1 MSDYREELKN
11 KETLRLREIQRE
23 LPPFVQ
29 SFFRGI
35 AQTTSTKTRLAY
47 AYDLRIFFRYLYEEH
62 RTLGGIEPKDL
73 TAAHLSEVTS
83 EDIDCFMEYLSYY
96 IRPDYENPAYGKEMH
111 NEEKGKSR
119 KLAAVR
125 MLFKYLYKKKI
136 ISADPAS
143 LVDTPKI
150 HEKAIVR
157 LDVNEMANFLDA
169 VESGEKLTD
178 RQKVFHEKTKK
189 RDLAMM
195 TLLLGTGMRVSECV
209 GINIKD
215 LDFQNNAVKVTRKG
229 GNEVFL
235 YFGEE
240 VRETLADYLEER
252 QNAPTKDEN
261 EDALFLSSQGKRIG
275 VRTVQNMVK
284 KYAQLVTPLKKITPH
299 KLRSTYG
306 TNLYRETGDIYLVAD
321 VLGHSD
327 VNTTKKHYAALEDER
342 RRSAR
347 NKVQL
352 REIE

>member
-29 SFFRGI
+29 AFFRGI

-209 GINIKD
+209 GLNIKD

-252 QNAPTKDEN
+252 QNALTKDEN

-284 KYAQLVTPLKKITPH
+284 KYAQGVTIKKITPH
-299 KLRSTYG
+299 KLRSTFG
-306 TNLYRETGDIYLVAD
+306 TNLYQETGDIYLVAD
-321 VLGHSD
+321 VLGHAD
-327 VNTTKKHYAALEDER
+327 VNTTRKHYADIEDSR
-342 RRSAR
+342 RRMAATR
-347 NKVQL
+347 IRL
-352 REIE
+352 RKD